1 MSPKMADMLSELQ
14 DLRRTLHANPEV
26 GNHLPFTQRTVLRA
40 LEGLPLEITLGKELS
55 SITAVLRGN
64 GEKSVLLRADMDALE
79 VTEKTGLPFAST
91 NGYMHACGHDLHTAA
106 LVGAAKIL
114 CARKDELKGDVIFM
128 FQPGEEGPGGAAP
141 MITEGV
147 LDAAGRR
154 PVAAYGIHVGPME
167 YGTFYHL
174 PGPIMASSSNL
185 RLTVQGKGGHGSRPH
200 DAIDPVLALA
210 EIQVSLQSAVT
221 RRFDALNPVVITVTN
236 LWAGDGAINA
246 IPDRAGCSATV
257 RVLDDAAIDKV
268 RQVITEVASNVAAA
282 HRCSVE
288 IEFEVLYPTTK
299 TNQIEDDFA
308 AAVLAEHFGAERVR
322 RLHAPMMASEDFG
335 FVLSQVPGTF
345 IWLGTSKVA
354 DAEWNHSPCANFD
367 DSILEDQAMALALL
381 AQKRLD

>member
-1 MSPKMADMLSELQ
+1 MSPKMANMLSELQ
-14 DLRRTLHANPEV
+14 ELRRTLHANPEV

-40 LEGLPLEITLGKELS
+40 LEGLPLEFTLGKELS

-64 GEKSVLLRADMDALE
+64 GDKSVLLRADMDALE

-114 CARKDELKGDVIFM
+114 CARKDEVKGDVIFM

-308 AAVLAEHFGAERVR
+308 AAVLAEHFGAERVQ
-322 RLHAPMMASEDFG
+322 RLPAPMMASEDFG

-345 IWLGTSKVA
+345 IWLGTSKVP